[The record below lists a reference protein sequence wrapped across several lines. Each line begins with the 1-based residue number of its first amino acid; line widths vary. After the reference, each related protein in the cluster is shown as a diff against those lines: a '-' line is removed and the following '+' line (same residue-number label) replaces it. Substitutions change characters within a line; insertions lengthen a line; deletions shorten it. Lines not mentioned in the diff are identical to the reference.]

1 MIIQSFL
8 STFFS
13 CVLFF
18 VFFLYYSI
26 HVFFHNH
33 LSNCSYIYYLFIDEY
48 SLDGDVFS
56 KPALDLPPLKVILFH
71 FILSYFILFYF
82 ILFYFILNC
91 FILFYFMHYAFQ
103 IIYYFFLIYNSIIS
117 YLFLKPNTP
126 IKFHSYIYLNF
137 SF

>member
-1 MIIQSFL
+1 MSYYNNFFILSIEMIIQSFL

-82 ILFYFILNC
+82 ILFYFKLFY
-91 FILFYFMHYAFQ
+91 FILFYALCVSNN
-103 IIYYFFLIYNSIIS
+103 ILFFS
-117 YLFLKPNTP
+117 YLQFNNFL
-126 IKFHSYIYLNF
+126 SL
-137 SF
+137 S